1 MAHRVRSG
9 TLMALRDLFKS
20 KAPKLKADAR
30 IRWFGKLPTYPDY
43 YSSPADEGWAVEFN
57 DWVLKGFEL
66 YRGRGG
72 ESVRTARLPV
82 SGGAIRLPKSG
93 MTVIACFLDYGGDMR
108 GRPFPLC
115 FYAGVPTSQWPGPTS
130 DCLIG
135 VSRVI
140 RDLLA
145 LRREIPRFI
154 NSPGRFESVFGDRE
168 VDLAGIDAET
178 SDASW
183 QATGRALS
191 LDAWFEDV
199 KDQLET
205 ADRGTWLR
213 LVLDSGENLASH
225 ASKGIEPTLR
235 FPLAMRHPLDT
246 QLAGWVRWLETR
258 LELSNRSLSLIVSG
272 EPDSGSGHL
281 AVIVREV
288 VADDFLLL
296 TPLVKTLPYVDD
308 LSAAKPPDDVADP
321 DEMSDAVSPTTDSL
335 ETWADF
341 VCSPVEAG

>member
-1 MAHRVRSG
+1 
-9 TLMALRDLFKS
+9 MALRDLFKS
-20 KAPKLKADAR
+20 KTPKAKADPR

-72 ESVRTARLPV
+72 ESVRKARLPV

-93 MTVIACFLDYGGDMR
+93 MTAIACFLDYGGDMR
-108 GRPFPLC
+108 GRPFPMC
-115 FYAGVPTSQWPGPTS
+115 FYAGVPTLQWPGPTS
-130 DCLIG
+130 DRLHG
-135 VSRVI
+135 VSRAI

-145 LRREIPRFI
+145 IRREIPRFI

-178 SDASW
+178 SDTSW
-183 QATGRALS
+183 QAAGRALS
-191 LDAWFEDV
+191 MDDWFEDV
-199 KDQLET
+199 KGSLET
-205 ADRGTWLR
+205 CDRRTWLR
-213 LVLDSGENLASH
+213 LVQALGENLASH
-225 ASKGIEPTLR
+225 ASERFEPTLG

-246 QLAGWVRWLETR
+246 QLAGWIRWLETR
-258 LELSNRSLSLIVSG
+258 LDLSNRAMSLIVSG
-272 EPDSGSGHL
+272 EQDSDSGHL
-281 AVIVREV
+281 TVIVREV

-296 TPLVKTLPYVDD
+296 TPLVNTLPYVDD
-308 LSAAKPPDDVADP
+308 LSAAKPPDDASTQN
-321 DEMSDAVSPTTDSL
+321 EMSDADSPTTDSL
-335 ETWADF
+335 ENWADF